1 MCIAGCLGFV
11 TVSDIHCNALTPI
24 TVVVTLGPS
33 CRSVE
38 VLTALLEAGM
48 ACARIDLTVC
58 MSVYTGMS

>member
-1 MCIAGCLGFV
+1 MHRRVPGLEFSASFQ
-11 TVSDIHCNALTPI
+11 CNALTPI
-24 TVVVTLGPS
+24 AVVVTLGPS

-58 MSVYTGMS
+58 VSVSVGMT

>member
-1 MCIAGCLGFV
+1 M
-11 TVSDIHCNALTPI
+11 
-24 TVVVTLGPS
+24 VVTLGPS

-58 MSVYTGMS
+58 ASVCAGMTYVGTIYDVGMACMEGLAA

>member
-1 MCIAGCLGFV
+1 M
-11 TVSDIHCNALTPI
+11 TPI
-24 TVVVTLGPS
+24 AVVVTLGPS

-58 MSVYTGMS
+58 VSVSVGMT